1 MYFFTS
7 SSLKPLEYRCS
18 REEQKL
24 IFSSSEASAGMEAT
38 LFPSR
43 RSHYSFAFSQSSCC
57 HKLRCSARCKQCL
70 PTLFF
75 SKVAELAK
83 INLTEMLIVLNP
95 PFRVLKH
102 LNRYEISIS
111 RSLLDTRPYLFTRSA
126 VPLTPQ
132 GPNDYGTC
140 GSGEMAINS
149 CFFCLTGYSIILI

>member
-1 MYFFTS
+1 MFSGRAEIDFPQFRSFCRYGSHAVSSSSISLQLRFFPVELLPQIEML
-7 SSLKPLEYRCS
+7 SSLKTML
-18 REEQKL
+18 
-24 IFSSSEASAGMEAT
+24 ANA
-38 LFPSR
+38 
-43 RSHYSFAFSQSSCC
+43 
-57 HKLRCSARCKQCL
+57 
-70 PTLFF
+70 FF
-75 SKVAELAK
+75 SKVAELVK

-111 RSLLDTRPYLFTRSA
+111 RSLLDTRPYLCRRSA

-149 CFFCLTGYSIILI
+149 CFF